1 MIFFGLK
8 KAQQNYDVAIRYRA
22 YELRPAGSPPIPPE
36 YRARI
41 EQARPVFAERMKQS
55 YGVTINAGPFGIDS
69 RPSLI
74 IDKYAEAQG
83 AGEAYHIAT
92 LEAYWQHGR
101 DISDMT
107 VLRDIATQIGLDPA
121 GLDAALQDESY
132 IAAVDEDIE
141 QAQAYGL
148 SGVPAVVLDSRYLV
162 MGAQPYETL
171 AKAVERARADHAAA

>member
-8 KAQQNYDVAIRYRA
+8 KARQNYDVAIRFRA
-22 YELRPAGSPPIPPE
+22 YELRPAGSPPISPE

-55 YGVTINAGPFGIDS
+55 FGVTINSGPFGICS
-69 RPSLI
+69 RPALI
-74 IDKYAEAQG
+74 ISKHAEAQG
-83 AGEAYHIAT
+83 AGEPYHLAT

-101 DISDMT
+101 DISDMD
-107 VLRDIATQIGLDPA
+107 VLRDIAAHTGLDPA
-121 GLDAALQDESY
+121 GLDAALQDDAHV
-132 IAAVDEDIE
+132 AAVDEDIE

-148 SGVPAVVLDSRYLV
+148 SGVPAVVLDSRYLL

-171 AKAVERARADHAAA
+171 AKAVERARADHATA